1 MRGWNALS
9 ELAILEARKF
19 LLPRQICNFEAV
31 ESRDMLV
38 SIGSFGSNVVW
49 GRVANVF
56 EFGFRLDAK
65 FFEVVDQLAGQW
77 RTRE

>member
-31 ESRDMLV
+31 ESRDVLV
-38 SIGSFGSNVVW
+38 FLGSFGSNLIS
-49 GRVANVF
+49 GRVTNVF
-56 EFGFRLDAK
+56 KLGIRLDAK